1 MEKLY
6 INNSIEDER
15 LLNKKLG
22 YVSKCRRQNK
32 LLMKSI
38 SLKDCIDYNQ
48 ENYIL
53 YFYMV
58 NVYNC
63 VFLFICFNFFLTVF
77 LYT

>member
-48 ENYIL
+48 EN
-53 YFYMV
+53 
-58 NVYNC
+58 
-63 VFLFICFNFFLTVF
+63 
-77 LYT
+77 